1 MAMPRGSFVSR
12 KFFILDRY
20 LRRIQFL
27 KTRNMKTRN
36 ILLLVLTFFSI
47 TSCDVLLKTASTFID
62 TEKPLTAI
70 DVASGLKEAL
80 RVGVDTAVVN
90 LNKTNGYFL
99 DQAIKIELP
108 PETNIITDYA
118 SKIPGI
124 NTLLDNM
131 VEQINRSAEDAAAQA
146 APVFKEAILS
156 MSFDDAWTI
165 LNGSDN
171 AATEYL
177 TNNTSAELMQIYRP
191 IMAKSLKKPLVSNVS
206 AYSSWN
212 DITNKWNK
220 FANSVVGK
228 LVNVEP
234 VTTNLDTYVT
244 EKALSG
250 LYLKI
255 ADQEREIRTNADARV
270 NSILEKVFARQD

>member
-1 MAMPRGSFVSR
+1 
-12 KFFILDRY
+12 
-20 LRRIQFL
+20 
-27 KTRNMKTRN
+27 MKTRN
-36 ILLLVLTFFSI
+36 ILLLALTFFSI

-62 TEKPLTAI
+62 AEKPLTAI

-124 NTLLDNM
+124 NALLDNM

-146 APVFKEAILS
+146 APVFKDAILS

-177 TNNTSAELMQIYRP
+177 TTKTSAELMRIYRP
-191 IMAKSLKKPLVSNVS
+191 IMAISLKKPLVGDVS

-212 DITNKWNK
+212 DITSKWNK
-220 FANSVVGK
+220 FANSFAGK
-228 LVNVEP
+228 LVNLEP
-234 VTTNLDTYVT
+234 VTTNLDAYVT